1 MDFFLLSRSRH
12 KVFSME
18 MNQNA
23 SISSY
28 TFSILVGNTIKN
40 QQKTLLKICKI
51 MSSAE
56 NGGQPFP
63 LDEQTFEVNKTKR
76 PADASVVAM

>member
-1 MDFFLLSRSRH
+1 
-12 KVFSME
+12 
-18 MNQNA
+18 
-23 SISSY
+23 
-28 TFSILVGNTIKN
+28 
-40 QQKTLLKICKI
+40 

-76 PADASVVAM
+76 PADASVVAMELARIKKRSEGRGNFYN